1 MKATVLKLNGIFN
14 MSFDQTFFT
23 GESENLDFIPGKSKW
38 DIFINDLFYDTIEFE
53 NENLP
58 LHKSDRKSK
67 NRSFTY
73 NGIFNPDLLDFKT
86 QTILLKL
93 QE

>member
-1 MKATVLKLNGIFN
+1 
-14 MSFDQTFFT
+14 MSFDKTFFT
-23 GESENLDFIPGKSKW
+23 GVSENLDCIPGKSKW
-38 DIFINDLFYDTIEFE
+38 DIFINDVFYDTIEFE

-67 NRSFTY
+67 YRSFTY
-73 NGIFNPDLLDFKT
+73 NGVFNSDLLDFKT
-86 QTILLKL
+86 QNIILKL

>member
-1 MKATVLKLNGIFN
+1 
-14 MSFDQTFFT
+14 MSFDKTFFT
-23 GESENLDFIPGKSKW
+23 GESENLDSIPGKSKW
-38 DIFINDLFYDTIEFE
+38 DIFINDVFYDTIEFE

-58 LHKSDRKSK
+58 LNKSDRKSK

-73 NGIFNPDLLDFKT
+73 NGVFNTDLLDFKT
-86 QTILLKL
+86 QNIILKL